1 MERYKKSKGK
11 IFRYILG
18 RKSKILGWEYEG
30 WDKSWINNFM
40 YEVEEPDQ
48 ANCTIM
54 IDWSQ
59 QQMLSEEHK
68 IQISIFCM
76 CVRVCWL
83 LLLLLFV
90 VVIFFYFAFSY

>member
-1 MERYKKSKGK
+1 
-11 IFRYILG
+11 
-18 RKSKILGWEYEG
+18 
-30 WDKSWINNFM
+30 M

-68 IQISIFCM
+68 IQISIFCV

>member
-1 MERYKKSKGK
+1 MLR
-11 IFRYILG
+11 
-18 RKSKILGWEYEG
+18 WEYEG

-68 IQISIFCM
+68 IQISFFCV

>member
-68 IQISIFCM
+68 IQISFCV

>member
-54 IDWSQ
+54 IDLSQ

-68 IQISIFCM
+68 IQISFFCV

>member
-1 MERYKKSKGK
+1 
-11 IFRYILG
+11 
-18 RKSKILGWEYEG
+18 
-30 WDKSWINNFM
+30 M
-40 YEVEEPDQ
+40 YEVEEPNQ
-48 ANCTIM
+48 ANCAIM

-68 IQISIFCM
+68 IQISFFCV

>member
-54 IDWSQ
+54 IDWSK

-68 IQISIFCM
+68 IQISFFCV

>member
-48 ANCTIM
+48 AYCTIM

-68 IQISIFCM
+68 IQISFFCV

>member
-1 MERYKKSKGK
+1 M
-11 IFRYILG
+11 G
-18 RKSKILGWEYEG
+18 RKRKSLGWEYEG
-30 WDKSWINNFM
+30 WDKSWINNSM
-40 YEVEEPDQ
+40 YEVEEPNQ
-48 ANCTIM
+48 ANCAIM

-68 IQISIFCM
+68 IQISFFVCA
-76 CVRVCWL
+76 CVRVCW

>member
-30 WDKSWINNFM
+30 WDKSWINNFI

-68 IQISIFCM
+68 IQISFFCV
-76 CVRVCWL
+76 CVRVCML
-83 LLLLLFV
+83 VVATAAVCCCYFLLF
-90 VVIFFYFAFSY
+90 